1 MKPFS
6 RIKIKRS
13 KQPATY
19 AWLRIETTA
28 ATSVIGVVCTQP
40 PTRGCELKRGTVTR
54 ADADKRP
61 ATYAWLRIETSSRCY
76 RGAML
81 APATYAWL
89 RIETTLIAIG

>member
-61 ATYAWLRIETSSRCY
+61 ATYAWLRIENQQPLLPWCNACASH
-76 RGAML
+76 
-81 APATYAWL
+81 L
-89 RIETTLIAIG
+89 RVAAN

>member
-1 MKPFS
+1 M
-6 RIKIKRS
+6 
-13 KQPATY
+13 
-19 AWLRIETTA
+19 
-28 ATSVIGVVCTQP
+28 
-40 PTRGCELKRGTVTR
+40 KRGTVTR